1 MNDLRSASPAGPYRT
16 EREARETPAAR
27 AVYEAVRA
35 DPGVGKM
42 TPHNLKLMLDAVG
55 AARVQVGAY
64 DVRILEWL
72 ANYEPEIA
80 VVIAG
85 LITRAAS

>member
-1 MNDLRSASPAGPYRT
+1 MNDLRSASPAGPYET

-27 AVYEAVRA
+27 AVYEAFDA
-35 DPGVGKM
+35 GPGPGKM
-42 TPHNLKLMLDAVG
+42 APGNMKMMLDAVG
-55 AARVQVGAY
+55 AAGVQVGAY

-72 ANYEPEIA
+72 AGYEPQMCA
-80 VVIAG
+80 VIAG